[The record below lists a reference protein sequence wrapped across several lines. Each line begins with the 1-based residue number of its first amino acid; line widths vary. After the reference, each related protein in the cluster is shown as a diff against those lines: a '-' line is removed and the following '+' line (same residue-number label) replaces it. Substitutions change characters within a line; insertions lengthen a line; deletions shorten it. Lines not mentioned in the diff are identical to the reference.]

1 MDPGALS
8 KENTG
13 LRCLRPFCYRGPTM
27 TESAKRDQTRRPG
40 RRLQSGRLDKVVFP
54 APDGTRLC
62 GVCHHPARWRGS
74 GVLLCHGMM
83 SSKDGEKHLALAE
96 RLVARGHLVLRFD
109 FAGRGE
115 SGGDFLGLSIRRQA
129 GEAAAALAVLRA
141 MGAGP
146 VGVEG
151 SSLGG
156 AAAVC
161 LAAEGGVDALV
172 TWAAV
177 GRADR
182 LAEGMAGPE
191 GMVRWARDGVRVVE
205 GQPVGYS
212 LIEDA
217 RRQDLLAV
225 AARVACPWLI
235 VHGAKDSVVPVS
247 DAEALHRASRGRAR
261 LEILPGADHQ
271 FTAASDRR
279 RALQLAADFLDA
291 NLAGRPHASRAGRR
305 RRTP

>member
-1 MDPGALS
+1 M
-8 KENTG
+8 E
-13 LRCLRPFCYRGPTM
+13 
-27 TESAKRDQTRRPG
+27 
-40 RRLQSGRLDKVVFP
+40 KVFFP

-62 GVCHHPARWRGS
+62 GVCHHPARWRGT

-83 SSKDGEKHLALAE
+83 SSKDGEKHVALAE
-96 RLVARGHLVLRFD
+96 RLVRRGHLVLRFD

-115 SGGDFLGLSIRRQA
+115 SGGDFLGLSISRQA
-129 GEAAAALAVLRA
+129 GEAAAALAFLRA
-141 MGAGP
+141 RGARA

-156 AAAVC
+156 AAAIR
-161 LAAEGGVDALV
+161 LAAEGGVDVLV

-177 GRADR
+177 GRAER

-191 GMVRWARDGVRVVE
+191 GMERWAREGVRMVE

-217 RRQDLLAV
+217 RRQDLLAA
-225 AARVACPWLI
+225 AARVRCPWLI
-235 VHGAKDSVVPVS
+235 VHGAKDAVVPVS
-247 DAEALHRASRGRAR
+247 DAVDLHRASLGRAE
-261 LEILPGADHQ
+261 LVILPGADHQ

-279 RALQLAADFLDA
+279 RALHLAADFLDGH
-291 NLAGRPHASRAGRR
+291 LAQPKRPKRPLRRGRKKP
-305 RRTP
+305 